1 MIRFAE
7 QAAHYANGYDLSA
20 FVADRRTYDAT
31 LRNLELLG
39 EAATHI
45 PQSVRDNAPNVPWR
59 MIIAMRNRLIHGYLG
74 IDDDTVWS
82 VLVTDLPALLSA
94 LHDLALAYP
103 ADPGT
108 PI

>member
-1 MIRFAE
+1 MIRFSE
-7 QAAHYANGYDLSA
+7 QAAHYAEGYDLPA
-20 FVADRRTYDAT
+20 LVADQRTYDAT

-45 PQSVRDNAPNVPWR
+45 PHSVRDHASNVPWR
-59 MIIAMRNRLIHGYLG
+59 AIIAMRNRLIHGYLG
-74 IDDDTVWS
+74 VDDDTVWS
-82 VLVTDLPALLSA
+82 VLATDLPALLVA

-103 ADPGT
+103 ADPSQ